1 MPREKKWDDGASW
14 FEFLRLE
21 ADLAITFIGS
31 ARAHT
36 NPANSARSL
45 LNARRALAEIQ
56 HGVANPI
63 TCYLSG
69 SEVFVLQQCCREI
82 ESALNAFPSLP
93 PNVA

>member
-1 MPREKKWDDGASW
+1 MPREKKWRDSASW

-21 ADLAITFIGS
+21 ADLAMTFIGS
-31 ARAHT
+31 ARVHT
-36 NPANSARSL
+36 DPANSARSL

-63 TCYLSG
+63 NCYLSG
-69 SEVFVLQQCCREI
+69 SEVLVLEQCCREI

>member
-21 ADLAITFIGS
+21 ADLAMTFIGS
-31 ARAHT
+31 ARVHT
-36 NPANSARSL
+36 DPANSARSL
-45 LNARRALAEIQ
+45 LNARRALAQIQ

-69 SEVFVLQQCCREI
+69 SEVLFLEQCCSEI
-82 ESALNAFPSLP
+82 ESALNAFPFSP
-93 PNVA
+93 A